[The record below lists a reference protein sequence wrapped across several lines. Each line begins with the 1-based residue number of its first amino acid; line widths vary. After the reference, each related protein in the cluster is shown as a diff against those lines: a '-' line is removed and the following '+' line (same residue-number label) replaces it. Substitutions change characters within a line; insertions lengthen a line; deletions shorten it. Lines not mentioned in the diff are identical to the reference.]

1 MQNDFGV
8 DVAGTTRALEKFS
21 NNIRIKVTR
30 TATRKAAKI
39 IENAMILMAP
49 RRSGALLESIRT
61 KTKVDKAGGR
71 AYAVVGPTGKVL
83 STGSDGV
90 LKKRSQ
96 RYKARFLE
104 YGTKNMKALPFI
116 QASKNRSER
125 QVEQVFSHE
134 VEKALKKL

>member
-8 DVAGTTRALEKFS
+8 DVAETTRALEKFS

-71 AYAVVGPTGKVL
+71 AYAVVGPAGKVL

-104 YGTKNMKALPFI
+104 YGTTNMKALPFI
-116 QASKNRSER
+116 QASKDRSER